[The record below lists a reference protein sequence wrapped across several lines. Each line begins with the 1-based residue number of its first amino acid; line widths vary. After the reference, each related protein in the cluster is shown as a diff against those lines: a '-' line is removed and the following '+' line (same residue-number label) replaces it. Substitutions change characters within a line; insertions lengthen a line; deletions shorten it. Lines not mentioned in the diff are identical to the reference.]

1 MRNAF
6 LGFPEIT
13 TRSMGAVELYL
24 LNLTTWL
31 LPHDDRLFVRFG
43 SAPWGRRERRAN
55 DKAWQSAVGAV

>member
-1 MRNAF
+1 
-6 LGFPEIT
+6 
-13 TRSMGAVELYL
+13 MGAVELYL

-55 DKAWQSAVGAV
+55 DKAWQSAEGAV